1 MSFRRFI
8 VPALEELNTD
18 NPEPIIDPNAV
29 AETVVDPA
37 VANPEPV
44 VVKTETAEET
54 TSTTSESDTSTTE
67 PVTETK
73 TETTEPAA
81 TETAPAEEA
90 TDKTV
95 PAADPEQTPE
105 PVQSPTPVEPAAA
118 APETQT
124 ETTDTVAA
132 PVAEEAPAATP
143 EATTE
148 VVEESKPTAEPVV
161 ESEVQTE
168 EEISLEELEIEMR
181 ANEEFADEAELIQSL
196 TNDAQADDVVEQ
208 QLSAVLESLEVL
220 AENTANIIESDQC
233 TEETAQL
240 IEETA
245 ASNLRQVNV
254 ELEFPAMESYGSDIK
269 IRHQLVLENLNGYV
283 DRIRQTLDIRFAERI
298 KAILDMFKGYEGSV
312 GKVKQNIK
320 IMREVLNKK
329 KSTLQETKHEG
340 SLVGVSRFFNVKTEN
355 VLPILTEDL
364 KVSEYVLSKYPLEI
378 LKNLDKLNSIL
389 SSSSYKDA
397 ENFGKFLNKVADI
410 EPQSKIFKI
419 GRDNSVHALLG
430 NYGIIHSVGNL
441 PKTLNYGDQRF
452 PELANAAKYSAYEEH
467 RGADLVEILA
477 STGNPWLTF
486 GALIIGSVKV
496 ITDIVTAQKVVATT
510 DELSKLLDFAEGY
523 ADACLDWSKNISH
536 IVDSYQKLS
545 RGMEKFSSI
554 GSEIEGIGIGQRYR
568 AWRLLGQVKTIVRNN
583 LTYVTIPTYVESYR
597 ALLGAR
603 SCYYLA
609 KRLVIT
615 AK

>member
-105 PVQSPTPVEPAAA
+105 PVQYPTPVEPAAA

-132 PVAEEAPAATP
+132 PVAEETSAATP

-148 VVEESKPTAEPVV
+148 VVEEAPKE
-161 ESEVQTE
+161 TE

-269 IRHQLVLENLNGYV
+269 IRHQLVLENLDGYV

-378 LKNLDKLNSIL
+378 LKNLDKLNTIL

-397 ENFGKFLNKVADI
+397 ENFGKFLNKVADM

-477 STGNPWLTF
+477 STGIH
-486 GALIIGSVKV
+486 G
-496 ITDIVTAQKVVATT
+496 
-510 DELSKLLDFAEGY
+510 LL
-523 ADACLDWSKNISH
+523 
-536 IVDSYQKLS
+536 
-545 RGMEKFSSI
+545 
-554 GSEIEGIGIGQRYR
+554 
-568 AWRLLGQVKTIVRNN
+568 
-583 LTYVTIPTYVESYR
+583 
-597 ALLGAR
+597 
-603 SCYYLA
+603 
-609 KRLVIT
+609 LVL
-615 AK
+615 